1 MSYKVGQV
9 YVVAKNFRLSE
20 DVESEHHFV
29 GEHFEI
35 TEYEKLSAYPIKTKL
50 IVKVTEDKDGFIP
63 LGGRCL
69 FTEKEIKDNFITYE
83 QWLSL
88 HREEQIKSVLDD

>member
-9 YVVAKNFRLSE
+9 YVVAKNFSLSDNLNSAHYFE
-20 DVESEHHFV
+20 

-35 TEYEKLSAYPIKTKL
+35 TEYVKTGIYPIRTKL
-50 IVKVTEDKDGFIP
+50 IVKEDKDGFIS
-63 LGGRCL
+63 LGERRL

-83 QWLSL
+83 QWLGL
-88 HREEQIKSVLDD
+88 HREKQIKSVIDEL